1 MSLFN
6 SGTDTGGLG
15 GGSSFMEESMVSQEF
30 LFFSTARQI
39 TRRRRFCVYSTKRS
53 ESLDC
58 LLVSAV
64 IRVVK
69 ITTLDGQC

>member
-1 MSLFN
+1 
-6 SGTDTGGLG
+6 
-15 GGSSFMEESMVSQEF
+15 MEESMVSQEF
-30 LFFSTARQI
+30 LRQI